1 MNMGKVKQWL
11 MNMEEDAAEMSKLI
25 FCFKHGAVP
34 QDIWDRVNDPNYDDG
49 FDFDESESEC

>member
-1 MNMGKVKQWL
+1 MEMNMGKVKQWL
-11 MNMEEDAAEMSKLI
+11 MNMAKLI
-25 FCFKHGAVP
+25 FCLKHGAVH